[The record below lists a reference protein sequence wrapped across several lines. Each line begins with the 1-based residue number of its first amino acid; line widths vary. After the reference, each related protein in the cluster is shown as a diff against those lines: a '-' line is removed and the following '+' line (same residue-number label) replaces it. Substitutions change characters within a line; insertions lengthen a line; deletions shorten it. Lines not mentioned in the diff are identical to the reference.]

1 MKKYVFIT
9 GISTGLGKDLAIQLS
24 SSGYAVIG
32 TVRKPEDADLIHNI
46 SNGAIT
52 TLFMDA
58 SVKGSIHAALEKL
71 KEIIGLNGLYALI
84 NNAGI
89 AIPGPLEL
97 LSDEEIRLQME
108 VNFFS
113 VHQITNSCIPL
124 LKKCDIS
131 YIINISSV
139 SGIFNNPFMGA
150 YCISKHALESM
161 NEIYRRELKP
171 FGIKVVSI
179 RPGPLKT
186 EIWKKNLG
194 VLQKFIPSAYEQI
207 LVHADKMI
215 QNTEK
220 KALPTSK
227 VTKLVSHILKNQNP
241 KCSYIIHKKPLLM
254 KIIAFCTPVK
264 IQDKLIKATL
274 SKKNKIRPF

>member
-9 GISTGLGKDLAIQLS
+9 GISTGLGKDLALQLS
-24 SSGYAVIG
+24 ASGYHVIG
-32 TVRKPEDADLIHNI
+32 TVRKSEDAQKIRNI
-46 SNGAIT
+46 SNGEIF

-58 SVKGSIHAALEKL
+58 TIKESIHSAIEKIE
-71 KEIIGLNGLYALI
+71 EIVGTNGLFALI

-97 LSDEEIRLQME
+97 LSNEEIRLQME

-113 VHQITNSCIPL
+113 VHQITNSCLPL

-171 FGIKVVSI
+171 FGVKVVSI

-194 VLQKFIPSAYEQI
+194 VLQKFIPSAYEKI
-207 LVHADKMI
+207 LVNADKII

-227 VTKLVSHILKNQNP
+227 VTKLVNHILKNQNP
-241 KCSYIIHKKPLLM
+241 KYSYLIHKNPVLM
-254 KIIAFCTPVK
+254 KILAFCTPVN
-264 IQDKLIKATL
+264 IQDRLIEVTL
-274 SKKNKIRPF
+274 SQKNKIRPF